1 MPRENPQGIRYD
13 VGGRVFHIRPGE
25 PTFYVSR
32 FDDLAGETAMHECWA
47 DELTDAEIAAL
58 PEDDRARALAEIA
71 GGDRDGEAA
80 LHNGEPRGET
90 EAECLAAE

>member
-1 MPRENPQGIRYD
+1 MRENPQGIRYD
-13 VGGRVFHIRPGE
+13 VGGRIFHIRPGE
-25 PTFYVSR
+25 PTFCVSR
-32 FDDLAGETAMHECWA
+32 FDDISGERATFEVWA

-71 GGDRDGEAA
+71 VGDRDGEAA
-80 LHNGEPRGET
+80 LHNGEPRDET